1 MASARSYYLHSLAVA
16 GDPFFLTCLQA
27 ALSHTAQVR
36 SQMTEKRYSVC
47 IKAPQ
52 RSTYMLI
59 AASAEIH
66 GEHLVFLNSEG
77 QPLFLF
83 LLETVESW
91 SESELLKCASG

>member
-1 MASARSYYLHSLAVA
+1 
-16 GDPFFLTCLQA
+16 
-27 ALSHTAQVR
+27 
-36 SQMTEKRYSVC
+36 MTDKRYSVS

-52 RSTYMLI
+52 RSTYTLI

-83 LLETVESW
+83 LLENVESW
-91 SESELLKCASG
+91 SESESSRCAPS